1 MLVICIGGRSDK
13 ALVEED
19 EMINPN
25 YVKQFFVLKNGKT
38 HAFFVDKDLNIH
50 IAKEMA
56 EGYIH
61 I

>member
-38 HAFFVDKDLNIH
+38 HAFFC
-50 IAKEMA
+50 
-56 EGYIH
+56 
-61 I
+61 